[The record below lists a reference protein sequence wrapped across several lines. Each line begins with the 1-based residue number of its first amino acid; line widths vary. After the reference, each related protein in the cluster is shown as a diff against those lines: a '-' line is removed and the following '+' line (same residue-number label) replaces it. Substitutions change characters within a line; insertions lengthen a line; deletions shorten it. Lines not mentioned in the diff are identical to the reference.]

1 MGIIEKQAT
10 KNVIYSYLGAFLGF
24 LTIIFSSHALSPDEN
39 GLTRILLSLSI
50 LLAQFA
56 GLGFNTVTIRLF
68 PYFRNHEKGHHGYLF
83 YGIIITL
90 IGFLLCIVFY
100 FVGHDYLVAS
110 NIEKSKLFVD
120 YTYLLLPLT
129 LFTLFFNLFDYYL
142 RACYNSV
149 IGSSSKEFVQRI
161 LILLILAAYFFQI
174 IEFSAFVIL
183 YVVAVC
189 LPTLILIY
197 YIIKL
202 KEWHVKPVRGFVSK
216 ELRNEIIKL
225 SLYSI
230 LAGGA
235 GVLISNIDII
245 MVNQKLGLAQA
256 GVYGI
261 AFYFGT
267 IIIIP
272 SRSLLRIAMSIV
284 SEAFKKNDLEEIRSI
299 YKKSCN
305 TQLTIGLLLFIGI
318 WGNIDNIMLLLPP
331 EYRGGEN
338 VILFISLGYLID
350 MATGINY
357 VIVLTSKYY
366 RYDTY
371 FMVIVLTVTIISNY
385 ILIPLYGI
393 TGSAIATAIT
403 ISFYNV
409 LRWLFLYFKFK
420 MQPYDFNTIK
430 LILIGAIAFLPAY
443 FIPTL
448 NNMIIDLIVRS
459 SAIGGLFILLILKLE
474 AAPEL
479 NAKIRKNLIRF
490 SIKL

>member
-202 KEWHVKPVRGFVSK
+202 
-216 ELRNEIIKL
+216 
-225 SLYSI
+225 
-230 LAGGA
+230 
-235 GVLISNIDII
+235 
-245 MVNQKLGLAQA
+245 
-256 GVYGI
+256 
-261 AFYFGT
+261 
-267 IIIIP
+267 
-272 SRSLLRIAMSIV
+272 RSGM
-284 SEAFKKNDLEEIRSI
+284 
-299 YKKSCN
+299 
-305 TQLTIGLLLFIGI
+305 
-318 WGNIDNIMLLLPP
+318 
-331 EYRGGEN
+331 
-338 VILFISLGYLID
+338 
-350 MATGINY
+350 
-357 VIVLTSKYY
+357 
-366 RYDTY
+366 
-371 FMVIVLTVTIISNY
+371 
-385 ILIPLYGI
+385 
-393 TGSAIATAIT
+393 
-403 ISFYNV
+403 
-409 LRWLFLYFKFK
+409 
-420 MQPYDFNTIK
+420 
-430 LILIGAIAFLPAY
+430 
-443 FIPTL
+443 
-448 NNMIIDLIVRS
+448 
-459 SAIGGLFILLILKLE
+459 
-474 AAPEL
+474 
-479 NAKIRKNLIRF
+479 
-490 SIKL
+490 